1 MKQILLTALTAVT
14 TLGMSASDIAPG
26 ALQVN
31 KVQPQVAV
39 KTVKNSAVSKSK
51 KLAPGVTLST
61 AGGLKRLNTLKSV
74 NSVSPTVKAKAMRK
88 ANGAGNGMALFESFE
103 GWDGEDIDWTPE
115 GWTVDM
121 RGNVGRAYSWTVTA
135 QNPNLPAPADGQCS
149 YGISYSEDQQDEWLI
164 SPEVEIGEGM
174 LLSFW
179 AYINPMFLYNL
190 DNVDWDAYDF
200 IGDKEVAATLQI
212 WAQAEGGEWTMLH
225 DYAADYKDLTLTELI
240 MLSPQSLEK
249 KTVSLAGFDG
259 KKAKVAFRYVG
270 TNGDSIIIDAV
281 GIGYPALEDVSYLDP
296 FSTLYWGFERSWQM
310 TGLMADIAAYPVY
323 APLTWQNM
331 SYIEGATFSWE
342 YSDPITSEMVTT
354 DEDPDMLTVTYE
366 PNYTSDFTM
375 KNNFHYPPVLH
386 ASAPNASPASYSA
399 PYAYFQAGGKAERTL
414 NDGSEFEASLIPFA
428 FNNLGLTMVMVDDEQ
443 IGDPAIPVFG
453 HNANTDRYWL
463 NYSLNGSEQIEG
475 DYSRLE
481 GIGNMFFAT
490 EAPLVVN
497 GITVHGWG
505 QIGADAEL
513 TAVIYGLNEEMSSDF
528 TTFTEIASAT
538 IKGSDILAE
547 YSDAKGYLA
556 LPFNF
561 ESPVVVQATA
571 EHPAFVFMLTGFNSD
586 KVEYFAPLQS
596 GTPDP
601 NYLCMGYILNHIDL
615 SNHIADRPAYYSFKP
630 MVYKADD
637 EYVDPYGSFLIGIN
651 GEYPWLTTDCESV
664 EFTQQDNIVEVK
676 LGSYYDGS
684 RLTVEVPMGVKASVA
699 GRYDKCVLTLERD
712 DTEVIVDGEAVVKG
726 PGVEVRIPVKDGSTV
741 GVSGVESGNAEA
753 VGIYN
758 LSGNRVDK
766 AEDGVY
772 IIRYSDGTV
781 RKTVVK

>member
-1 MKQILLTALTAVT
+1 MKQLLLTVLTAAT

-26 ALQVN
+26 AVQLN
-31 KVQPQVAV
+31 KAQPQVAV
-39 KTVKNSAVSKSK
+39 KTVKNSAGRQSK
-51 KLAPGVTLST
+51 KLAPGVTLSA
-61 AGGLKRLNTLKSV
+61 AGGVKRLNTLKSV
-74 NSVSPTVKAKAMRK
+74 NSVSPTVKANAMRK
-88 ANGAGNGMALFESFE
+88 ANAAGNGMVLFESFE
-103 GWDGEDIDWTPE
+103 GWDGEDIYWTPE

-121 RGNVGRAYSWTVTA
+121 RGNVERDQSWTLTG
-135 QNPNLPAPADGQCS
+135 QNPYLPAPVDGQYS
-149 YGISYSEDQQDEWLI
+149 YGINFSSDKQDEWLI
-164 SPEVEIGEGM
+164 SPEVEVGENM
-174 LLSFW
+174 LFSFW
-179 AYINPMFLYNL
+179 AYIDPMFLYSL
-190 DNVDWDAYDF
+190 DNVDWDTYEF
-200 IGDKEVAATLQI
+200 IGGKKVAATLQI

-225 DYAADYKDLTLTELI
+225 DYADEYSGLSLEELMMLT
-240 MLSPQSLEK
+240 PQKLEK
-249 KTVSLAGFDG
+249 KTVSLADFGG
-259 KKAKVAFRYVG
+259 KKVKMAFRYVG
-270 TNGDSIIIDAV
+270 TDGNSMIIDAV
-281 GIGYPALEDVSYLDP
+281 GIGYPELEDVSYLDP

-310 TGLMADIAAYPVY
+310 TGLVADIAAYPVY

-331 SYIEGATFSWE
+331 SYIEGASFSWE
-342 YSDPITSEMVTT
+342 YCDPITAEMVTT
-354 DEDPDMLTVTYE
+354 DEDPDMLTVTYI
-366 PNYTSDFTM
+366 PDYKSDASK
-375 KNNFHYPPVLH
+375 KNNFFYPPVLH

-399 PYAYFQAGGKAERTL
+399 PYTYFQAGGKAERTL
-414 NDGSEFEASLIPFA
+414 NDGSEFEASLIPFG
-428 FNNLGLTMVMVDDEQ
+428 FNNLGISVVMVDDEQ

-463 NYSLNGSEQIEG
+463 NYSLNGTEPEEG

-505 QIGADAEL
+505 QIAADAEL

-538 IKGSDILAE
+538 IKGSDIMAE

-571 EHPAFVFMLTGFNSD
+571 EHPAYVFMLTGFNSD

-596 GTPDP
+596 EKPDP

-630 MVYKADD
+630 MVYKVGD
-637 EYVDPYGSFLIGIN
+637 EYVDPYASFLIGIN
-651 GEYPWLTTDCESV
+651 GEYPWLTTDCKEV
-664 EFTQQDNIVEVK
+664 KFTPQNPIAEVK

-684 RLTVEVPMGVKASVA
+684 RLTVEVPTGVKASVA
-699 GRYDKCVLTLERD
+699 GRYDQCVLTMERD

-726 PGVEVRIPVKDGSTV
+726 PVWKS
-741 GVSGVESGNAEA
+741 AF
-753 VGIYN
+753 
-758 LSGNRVDK
+758 L
-766 AEDGVY
+766 
-772 IIRYSDGTV
+772 
-781 RKTVVK
+781 